1 MFKYECD
8 NGSTRYI
15 MVDKIVGIIVDKYF
29 YQVQVVTGVVHSIQ
43 KEEGER
49 LIKEIY
55 ANQY

>member
-29 YQVQVVTGVVHSIQ
+29 YQVQVVTNVVHSIP
-43 KEEGER
+43 KEDGER

-55 ANQY
+55 ENRY